1 MFASSQGTSWCEK
14 NHRLH
19 SLPLFVVRNSKHP
32 KSKQTDMYK
41 ITFCLKNNMSTVKC
55 EKWNPGC
62 RKSQVMM
69 YDTLITCILI
79 TRFHRINSII
89 NESYNSCFEAMNVAI
104 IVVRHKAYIGQAP
117 SSAKDHFCWGVR
129 CTVPRGRVESLLKS
143 AKPQWFTISFSRGTV
158 AEVGNGI
165 VRTQDGTQNIGM
177 HQDQESATCRDLL
190 GAPPYLCALRLGGV
204 KFGRWGKIPS
214 GGWVR

>member
-1 MFASSQGTSWCEK
+1 MPNYFLLIERQPPSTSASSATSLDVCLEPGNFMMWK

-129 CTVPRGRVESLLKS
+129 CTVPRD
-143 AKPQWFTISFSRGTV
+143 A
-158 AEVGNGI
+158 
-165 VRTQDGTQNIGM
+165 
-177 HQDQESATCRDLL
+177 
-190 GAPPYLCALRLGGV
+190 
-204 KFGRWGKIPS
+204 
-214 GGWVR
+214 